1 MMSMASQLKQLRK
14 DNPRNPTIT
23 KEGQKDS
30 RTMTT
35 LSTIISNSSITLAK
49 MAMIPTIIITI
60 SSQVLNI
67 LTLIMLIRKLIL
79 SPIQSS
85 NLPIQMDSPLL
96 MILMPKPE
104 ATINHITIKHTIS
117 SIIRDKSMLKASI
130 LLRITTTTRVTIKAK
145 AMTRMLLQVAM
156 AMSSQ
161 TKGKHLQALQTR
173 TQESRTN
180 DLAILQVR
188 YKSDKIPS
196 FNIN

>member
-35 LSTIISNSSITLAK
+35 LSTIISNSSITLAQ

-67 LTLIMLIRKLIL
+67 LTLIMLISKLIL

-96 MILMPKPE
+96 MILMPMPE

-117 SIIRDKSMLKASI
+117 SIIRDKIMLKASI

-145 AMTRMLLQVAM
+145 AMTRMLPQVAM

-161 TKGKHLQALQTR
+161 TKGKHLQALLTR

-196 FNIN
+196 FNIY

>member
-1 MMSMASQLKQLRK
+1 MASQLKQLRK

-35 LSTIISNSSITLAK
+35 LSTIISNSSITLAQ

-60 SSQVLNI
+60 SSQVLYI
-67 LTLIMLIRKLIL
+67 LTQIMLISKLIL

-145 AMTRMLLQVAM
+145 DNMTRVFPLVAM
-156 AMSSQ
+156 PASSH
-161 TKGKHLQALQTR
+161 TKGKHLQAQQTR
-173 TQESRTN
+173 TRESLTN
-180 DLAILQVR
+180 DLA
-188 YKSDKIPS
+188 K
-196 FNIN
+196 

>member
-1 MMSMASQLKQLRK
+1 MASQLKQLRK

-35 LSTIISNSSITLAK
+35 LSTIISNSSITLAQ

-67 LTLIMLIRKLIL
+67 LTLIMLISKLIL

-96 MILMPKPE
+96 MILMPMPE

-145 AMTRMLLQVAM
+145 DNMTRVFPLVAM
-156 AMSSQ
+156 PASSH
-161 TKGKHLQALQTR
+161 TKGKHLQAQQTR
-173 TQESRTN
+173 TRESLTN
-180 DLAILQVR
+180 DLAKWQVR
-188 YKSDKIPS
+188 YKSDKISS
-196 FNIN
+196 FNIY